1 MMNKEEYDINL
12 DHYIEI
18 TQREY
23 NNLKQENKDLQQRI
37 DKANQIIDEC
47 LMLMPHEFSWEE
59 QIENIRKI
67 LGGKE

>member
-1 MMNKEEYDINL
+1 MNKEEYDINL

-37 DKANQIIDEC
+37 DKA
-47 LMLMPHEFSWEE
+47 
-59 QIENIRKI
+59 IEYIKKEVRFINMSEYYELLEI

>member
-1 MMNKEEYDINL
+1 MNKEEYDINL

>member
-1 MMNKEEYDINL
+1 MMNKEYVFVGTAQLKTRDYINQL
-12 DHYIEI
+12 E
-18 TQREY
+18 
-23 NNLKQENKDLQQRI
+23 QENKDLQQRI
-37 DKANQIIDEC
+37 DKVNQIIDEC